1 MGGGCG
7 SFSAMQC
14 MTKAMMAA
22 LGMSLFLFSPVSL
35 ADIPPPPGYVE
46 QCTMAKAPGKNDD
59 CLECPAYYGQAT
71 RCEALGDFAY
81 TSKCRSSGAS
91 VWREIWC
98 RKKGTGTAL
107 PKDLLAALPNSS
119 LPLRAGG
126 ATVDAAAAP
135 SPSGEPD
142 ASVEPTAPDL
152 PDAASALVSSTD
164 PMGKTPPKGGCA
176 SCSVG
181 ATPQAGLSSLAAG
194 AALVLATLRRRRRS

>member
-1 MGGGCG
+1 
-7 SFSAMQC
+7 MQC

-135 SPSGEPD
+135 SPSG
-142 ASVEPTAPDL
+142 
-152 PDAASALVSSTD
+152 VSSTD